1 MNILVS
7 HCLLGEPCRYDGR
20 SVSVPALKQLEEAG
34 YTLIPVCPEVLG
46 GLPTPR
52 SPAELQPDGRVLSKA
67 GEDVTQAYQEGARKA
82 LEVARVNGC
91 TLAVLKCK
99 SPSCGD
105 RQIYDGT
112 FTQNLIDGQGV
123 AAKLLTQA
131 GIRVLGEDEINCI
144 LFTVCPRNPSKTV
157 RR

>member
-20 SVSVPALKQLEEAG
+20 SVAVPALKQLEEAG
-34 YTLIPVCPEVLG
+34 HTLIPVCPEVLG

-52 SPAELQPDGRVLSKA
+52 SPAELQPGGRVLSKA
-67 GEDVTQAYQEGARKA
+67 GEDVTRSYYAGAQRA
-82 LEVARVNGC
+82 LEIAEANGC

-99 SPSCGD
+99 SPSCGG
-105 RQIYDGT
+105 RQVYDGT
-112 FTQNLIDGQGV
+112 FTQTLIDGQGV

-131 GIRVLGEDEINCI
+131 GVRVLGEDEIDRI
-144 LFTVCPRNPSKTV
+144 LFTV
-157 RR
+157 